1 MKYVF
6 TLPQQT
12 NKTMYTATQL
22 KAIYQ
27 ALRGLQAI
35 GKIADE
41 VGMNRIEL
49 KQQFYPTL
57 ETNVNPEVYS
67 YAIGYLKDNGIL
79 SDIQTLTEILN

>member
-1 MKYVF
+1 MVVY
-6 TLPQQT
+6 LPQQT

-41 VGMNRIEL
+41 VGLSRIEL

-57 ETNVNPEVYS
+57 ETNVNPEVYKC
-67 YAIGYLKDNGIL
+67 AINYLKEEGVL
-79 SDIQTLTEILN
+79 RDIQLLNTLLN

>member
-1 MKYVF
+1 
-6 TLPQQT
+6 
-12 NKTMYTATQL
+12 MYTATQL

-41 VGMNRIEL
+41 VGLSRIEL

-79 SDIQTLTEILN
+79 QDIQTLTEILN

>member
-1 MKYVF
+1 MSVPLSQHK
-6 TLPQQT
+6 

-41 VGMNRIEL
+41 VGLSRIEL

-57 ETNVNPEVYS
+57 ETNVNPEVYKC
-67 YAIGYLKDNGIL
+67 AINYLKEEGVL
-79 SDIQTLTEILN
+79 RDIQLLTTLLN

>member
-1 MKYVF
+1 MGVPLYQHK
-6 TLPQQT
+6 

-41 VGMNRIEL
+41 VGMNRIQL
-49 KQQFYPTL
+49 KEQFYPTL
-57 ETNVNPEVYS
+57 ETNVNPEVYK
-67 YAIGYLKDNGIL
+67 YAVGYLKSNGIL
-79 SDIQTLTEILN
+79 ADIQTLTEILN

>member
-1 MKYVF
+1 MSVPLSQHK
-6 TLPQQT
+6 

-41 VGMNRIEL
+41 VGLSRIEL

-79 SDIQTLTEILN
+79 ADIQTLTEILN